1 MNSEIVGGKWHEM
14 KGKIKETFG
23 KLTDDDMLQI
33 QGSTDRIVGALQ
45 ARYGYGK
52 EQAQQEWASF
62 AKQHVI
68 TAENTYQEMA
78 DTGNKALDETT
89 NSAAKM
95 AKGVADK
102 VTNFANK
109 H

>member
-1 MNSEIVGGKWHEM
+1 MNSEIFGGKWHEM

-52 EQAQQEWASF
+52 EQAQQEWANF

-78 DTGNKALDETT
+78 DTAHKTLDDGT

-95 AKGVADK
+95 AKGMADK
-102 VTNFANK
+102 VRDFTSK